1 MKKNYSICVG
11 AENENYDSESFER
24 FSTNNKNEAL
34 IFYSHAQEC
43 KAILIALKKHRGYLM
58 EYLRK
63 KNANACIEADR
74 AKKCNDNIM
83 SFYWLGVAQA
93 AKDLA
98 QLITYH
104 EEGDF

>member
-1 MKKNYSICVG
+1 MKTL
-11 AENENYDSESFER
+11 EEQLRER
-24 FSTNNKNEAL
+24 LQQFKKGEIAAREEGQSKDAL

-74 AKKCNDNIM
+74 AKNCNDNIM